1 MAVKDT
7 VITASEKRREIL
19 LAAGCFIAAF
29 LVNVYAIIRFGT
41 PWTEM
46 FTQIGYVIVLSV
58 IIYAVVWVIR
68 LCIMAVMALIRRG
81 R

>member
-46 FTQIGYVIVLSV
+46 FTQIGYVTVLSV
-58 IIYAVVWVIR
+58 AIYAIVWAVR
-68 LCIMAVMALIRRG
+68 LCIMFLKSVFRSRR
-81 R
+81 

>member
-19 LAAGCFIAAF
+19 LALGCFIAAF

-58 IIYAVVWVIR
+58 AIYAIVWAVR
-68 LCIMAVMALIRRG
+68 LCIMFLKSVFRSRR
-81 R
+81 